1 MTSEVSG
8 RSGTVLGEVRLS
20 PAEAENVARLVDE
33 LAAAFGRVDDPR
45 LLRLVT
51 GWGHRLPA
59 ALHEQL
65 LSMRYEES
73 VAGFVVRGALPGVDP
88 GPTPAHWGA
97 GLNTLRHD
105 LWLLL
110 VAAQLGDPVAWSVWQ
125 GGELVNDVLPMA
137 GEATAQTGLG
147 SEAELDLHVE
157 EALYDDRCDGLALGC
172 LRNPDRV
179 PTIVAA
185 ADAVDWS
192 SLDVD
197 VLFEPRYLIG
207 DEESGRVRP
216 ALFGAADSP
225 YLRVDMPY
233 MRARR
238 GDARA
243 AAAFSGLCA
252 HLRAGA
258 IMWSW
263 TRETCWCWTITE
275 RCTDGGLSSRSST
288 APIAGCAAAPLPVTC
303 VPLVHSEAGSRAASS
318 LLIYR
323 KRRADAASAD
333 RCIRHPGL

>member
-1 MTSEVSG
+1 MMSKVSG
-8 RSGTVLGEVRLS
+8 RAGTVLGEVRLS
-20 PAEAENVARLVDE
+20 AAEADSVARLVDE
-33 LAAAFGRVDDPR
+33 LAVQFGRVDDAR
-45 LLRLVT
+45 LLRAVT

-65 LSMRYEES
+65 LSMKYEET

-88 GPTPAHWGA
+88 GPTPARWGA
-97 GLNTLRHD
+97 GLETVRHD

-147 SEAELDLHVE
+147 SAAELDLHVE
-157 EALYDDRCDGLALGC
+157 EALYDDRCDGLALAC

-185 ADAVDWS
+185 TDVVDWS

-233 MRARR
+233 MRALP
-238 GDARA
+238 GDVRA
-243 AAAFSGLCA
+243 AAALSGLCA
-252 HLRAGA
+252 QLRAGA
-258 IMWSW
+258 IDVVLDAGDVLVLDNYRTVHGRRPFQPKFDGTDRWL
-263 TRETCWCWTITE
+263 R
-275 RCTDGGLSSRSST
+275 RCTTTRDLRATRALRGGVTSRVITPVLSKEES
-288 APIAGCAAAPLPVTC
+288 
-303 VPLVHSEAGSRAASS
+303 
-318 LLIYR
+318 
-323 KRRADAASAD
+323 
-333 RCIRHPGL
+333 